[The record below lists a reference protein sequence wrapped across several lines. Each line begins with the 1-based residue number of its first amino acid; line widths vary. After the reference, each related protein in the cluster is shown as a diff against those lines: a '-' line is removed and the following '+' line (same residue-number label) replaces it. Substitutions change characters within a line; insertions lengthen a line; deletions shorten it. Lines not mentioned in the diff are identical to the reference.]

1 MEYYVPFAY
10 QKYGRI
16 PVEAGSIEE
25 AREKAEEKLKKM
37 GLEEM
42 ESYAE
47 YLSDS
52 EEIDEEGVVLDEEGD
67 IVSEDSA
74 AYCEE
79 TVSLWVERFKEQN
92 PDYTE
97 RDIDD
102 EILDVLGS
110 IRNNRCWLRGAEDLE
125 DAAMYQRNIADYE
138 EYIDRLKELKEKE
151 IER

>member
-16 PVEAGSIEE
+16 PVEANSVKE
-25 AREKAEEKLKKM
+25 AREKAEEKLKGM

-52 EEIDEEGVVLDEEGD
+52 EEIDEEGVVLDEEGNV
-67 IVSEDSA
+67 VSEDGST
-74 AYCEE
+74 YCEE
-79 TVSLWVERFKEQN
+79 
-92 PDYTE
+92 
-97 RDIDD
+97 
-102 EILDVLGS
+102 
-110 IRNNRCWLRGAEDLE
+110 
-125 DAAMYQRNIADYE
+125 
-138 EYIDRLKELKEKE
+138 